1 MSSPSVA
8 ATHPHGVPD
17 TDLYGYL
24 AEFDS
29 AQALVDAADAVRRA
43 GFTKTDAF
51 TPFPIHELDH
61 ALGIK
66 RSILPWIILT
76 AGLIGGC
83 TGYGMQWFANV
94 IHYPL
99 NIGGRPLNSWPMF
112 IPITFELTILFSA
125 FTAGIAML
133 LMNGFPKHYH
143 PVFNVPSFAKA
154 STSGFF
160 LCIEETDP
168 EFDRRK
174 TMELLKSLNPVEVS
188 EVAP

>member
-1 MSSPSVA
+1 MSTASTI
-8 ATHPHGVPD
+8 THPHGIPD
-17 TDLYGYL
+17 TDLFGYL
-24 AEFDS
+24 AEFNS
-29 AQALVDAADAVRRA
+29 AQELVDASDEVRKA

-51 TPFPIHELDH
+51 SPFPIPEIDD

-66 RSILPWIILT
+66 RSILPWVILGMGT
-76 AGLIGGC
+76 FGC
-83 TGYGMQWFANV
+83 LLGFSVQWFANV

-99 NIGGRPLNSWPMF
+99 NIGGRPVNSWPMF
-112 IPITFELTILFSA
+112 IPITFEITILFSA

-154 STSGFF
+154 SSSGFF
-160 LCIEETDP
+160 LLIEETD
-168 EFDRRK
+168 EKFDRQE
-174 TMELLKSLNPVEVS
+174 TMEFLKSLNPVEVS

>member
-1 MSSPSVA
+1 MSTASA
-8 ATHPHGVPD
+8 ITHPHGVPD

-24 AEFDS
+24 AEFES
-29 AQALVDAADAVRRA
+29 AQALVDAAEAITKA
-43 GFTKTDAF
+43 GYTRTDAF
-51 TPFPIHELDH
+51 SPFPIPEIDE
-61 ALGIK
+61 ALSMK
-66 RSILPWIILT
+66 RSVLPWIILT
-76 AGLIGGC
+76 AGITGGLV
-83 TGYGMQWFANV
+83 GFGMQWFANV

-99 NIGGRPLNSWPMF
+99 NIGGRPTNSWPMF

-143 PVFNVPSFAKA
+143 PVFNVPSFARA
-154 STSGFF
+154 STSAFF
-160 LCIEETDP
+160 LVIEEADDQ
-168 EFDRRK
+168 FDRQK